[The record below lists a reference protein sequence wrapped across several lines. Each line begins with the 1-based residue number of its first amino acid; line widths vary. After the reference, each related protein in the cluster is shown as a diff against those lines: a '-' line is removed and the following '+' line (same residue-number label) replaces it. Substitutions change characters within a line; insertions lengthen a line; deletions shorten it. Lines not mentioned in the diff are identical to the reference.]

1 MATSET
7 RAKAVTIHVD
17 ECLEIARRIAAAD
30 LPFGINRSELAA
42 ATILSLAIK
51 DLTEDM
57 TATLST
63 LDVAIHNAAQRLS
76 P

>member
-7 RAKAVTIHVD
+7 RIEAVAAHAD
-17 ECLEIARRIAAAD
+17 ECLEIARRIAVAD
-30 LPFGINRSELAA
+30 LPYGINRSELVA
-42 ATILSLAIK
+42 ATILALAIK
-51 DLTEDM
+51 DLT
-57 TATLST
+57 AT